1 MEAAM
6 AIPDVSSVYGDV
18 VARPPVAR
26 RRVFLAED
34 DDTLRTLVASTLR
47 AAGYHVME
55 ARDGLELLAG
65 LEFALV
71 SEHERPE
78 HLILVSD
85 IEMPGLTGLDVLTIV
100 RCAHLDTACILI
112 TAFGDRE
119 TVSEASDL
127 GARVFQK
134 PFDIDD
140 LVSALVELAPPS

>member
-1 MEAAM
+1 M
-6 AIPDVSSVYGDV
+6 AIHEMSSVYGE
-18 VARPPVAR
+18 ALTRPVLSR

-78 HLILVSD
+78 HLVVVSD
-85 IEMPGLTGLDVLTIV
+85 IEMPGLSGLDVLTIV
-100 RCAHLDTACILI
+100 RCASLDTACILI
-112 TAFGDRE
+112 TAFGDCE
-119 TVSEASDL
+119 TVAEASDL

-134 PFDIDD
+134 PFDIDE
-140 LVSALVELAPPS
+140 LVTTLVELAPPS

>member
-1 MEAAM
+1 MGSREL
-6 AIPDVSSVYGDV
+6 SSVCGDLLAGPV
-18 VARPPVAR
+18 VSR

-71 SEHERPE
+71 CEHERPE
-78 HLILVSD
+78 HLIVVSD
-85 IEMPGLTGLDVLTIV
+85 IEMPGLSGLDVVTIV

-119 TVSEASDL
+119 TLEEASDL
-127 GARVFQK
+127 GARIFQK
-134 PFDIDD
+134 PFDIDE
-140 LVSALVELAPPS
+140 LVTALVELAPPS